1 MEVRKVFKAGNSFAV
16 SIPADWVREMHL
28 EEQPVE
34 VTRNEQG
41 EIVLRPITSPV
52 SDITPKFYEAVD
64 RFVTEY
70 GDILKG
76 LADR

>member
-41 EIVLRPITSPV
+41 EIVVRPITSSV
-52 SDITPKFYEAVD
+52 SDISPKFYEAVD

-70 GDILKG
+70 GDILRG

>member
-41 EIVLRPITSPV
+41 EIVVRPITSSV

>member
-1 MEVRKVFKAGNSFAV
+1 MEVRKVFRAGNSFAV
-16 SIPADWVREMHL
+16 SIPADWVREMRL

-34 VTRNEQG
+34 VTRNERG
-41 EIVLRPITSPV
+41 EIVLRPITSSA
-52 SDITPKFYEAVD
+52 SDISPKFYEAVD

-76 LADR
+76 LANR

>member
-1 MEVRKVFKAGNSFAV
+1 MAVRKVFKAGNSFAV

-28 EEQPVE
+28 EDQPVE

-41 EIVLRPITSPV
+41 EIVVRPIMSSV
-52 SDITPKFYEAVD
+52 SDITPKFYDAVD
-64 RFVTEY
+64 QFLTEY
-70 GDILKG
+70 RDVLKG

>member
-1 MEVRKVFKAGNSFAV
+1 MQVRKVFKAGNSFAV
-16 SIPADWVREMHL
+16 SIPADWIREMHL
-28 EEQPVE
+28 EEQSVE

-41 EIVLRPITSPV
+41 EIVVRPMKPPA

-64 RFVTEY
+64 QFITKY
-70 GDILKG
+70 GDVLKG

>member
-41 EIVLRPITSPV
+41 EIVVRPITSSV
-52 SDITPKFYEAVD
+52 SDISPKFYEAVD
-64 RFVTEY
+64 RFVSEY
-70 GDILKG
+70 GDVLKG

>member
-1 MEVRKVFKAGNSFAV
+1 MEVRKKFKVGNSFAV

-41 EIVLRPITSPV
+41 EIVLRPITSSV